1 MSSMNRT
8 KLQMDLIVAICTI
21 ITIASVFNSCGSM
34 QNVRNGSYNLARYST
49 LSKSTPKNLQSI
61 PETQQKYNVETIQT
75 RSNQN
80 EIPNKVVAGETS
92 PSQPQI
98 QSNCNEQDI
107 EFFKLKMAK
116 LEEEIVILRNEIS
129 QLVSLLNQKS
139 FENESKYNQ
148 ELKPTKKVVQNI
160 NKTKQR
166 VTSSKLNHIAKST
179 ESEQKAEKAKK
190 DVNERVAKASYEQN
204 KRIEEI
210 VKLIKERKY
219 DAALKEIDDSFQEES
234 DLGTIGILSYW
245 KGEALYYKGDFA
257 KALES
262 FQKAVSIPNS
272 RKRTEAQIMTAECYT
287 KLGKLK
293 EAKRE
298 YQKFIE
304 EYPFSEYTPR
314 AKRMVQQL

>member
-1 MSSMNRT
+1 
-8 KLQMDLIVAICTI
+8 
-21 ITIASVFNSCGSM
+21 
-34 QNVRNGSYNLARYST
+34 
-49 LSKSTPKNLQSI
+49 
-61 PETQQKYNVETIQT
+61 
-75 RSNQN
+75 
-80 EIPNKVVAGETS
+80 
-92 PSQPQI
+92 
-98 QSNCNEQDI
+98 
-107 EFFKLKMAK
+107 
-116 LEEEIVILRNEIS
+116 
-129 QLVSLLNQKS
+129 
-139 FENESKYNQ
+139 
-148 ELKPTKKVVQNI
+148 
-160 NKTKQR
+160 
-166 VTSSKLNHIAKST
+166 
-179 ESEQKAEKAKK
+179 
-190 DVNERVAKASYEQN
+190 
-204 KRIEEI
+204 
-210 VKLIKERKY
+210 
-219 DAALKEIDDSFQEES
+219 S